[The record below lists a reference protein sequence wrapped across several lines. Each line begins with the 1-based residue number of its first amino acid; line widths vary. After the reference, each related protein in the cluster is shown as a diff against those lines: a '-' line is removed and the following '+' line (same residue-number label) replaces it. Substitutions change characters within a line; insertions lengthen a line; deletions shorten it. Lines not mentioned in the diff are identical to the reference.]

1 MIPALETDQRIDL
14 KMAVE
19 RFYQPLYRFAYG
31 LTRNNEAEAL
41 DLTQQTFLRLV
52 QHGHQLRAPD
62 KLHSWLTT
70 TLRREFLRSARR
82 QHRHPEVAF
91 RVGEHE
97 RAAQEAAGLAF
108 TGGEEA
114 AARAL
119 DARAILEALAQL
131 EPTYRAALELYYLAE
146 LSYRE
151 IAWALGIP
159 LGTVMSRLARGKDQ
173 LRAKFSHLPARPER
187 EGDSK
192 QSGPRH
198 ASKSELTPS

>member
-1 MIPALETDQRIDL
+1 MIPTLETDQRINL
-14 KMAVE
+14 KRAVE

-62 KLHSWLTT
+62 KLQSWLFT
-70 TLRREFLRSARR
+70 TLRRAFLRLAR
-82 QHRHPEVAF
+82 HRRRRPEVAF

-97 RAAQEAAGLAF
+97 RAAQEAAAR
-108 TGGEEA
+108 
-114 AARAL
+114 RAL
-119 DARAILEALAQL
+119 DARAILEALAQV
-131 EPTYRAALELYYLAE
+131 EPADRAALQLYYLAE

-151 IAWALGIP
+151 IARALGIP

-173 LRAKFSHLPARPER
+173 LRAKLNHLSA
-187 EGDSK
+187 
-192 QSGPRH
+192 
-198 ASKSELTPS
+198 

>member
-1 MIPALETDQRIDL
+1 MIPALETDQRINL
-14 KMAVE
+14 EMAVE

-62 KLHSWLTT
+62 KLQSWLFT
-70 TLRREFLRSARR
+70 TLRRAFLRSAR
-82 QHRHPEVAF
+82 HRRRRPEVAF

-97 RAAQEAAGLAF
+97 RAAQEAAGLAVS
-108 TGGEEA
+108 GGEEA
-114 AARAL
+114 AAPRAL
-119 DARAILEALAQL
+119 DARAILEALAQV
-131 EPTYRAALELYYLAE
+131 EPTYRAALQLYYLAE

-151 IAWALGIP
+151 IARALGIP

-173 LRAKFSHLPARPER
+173 LRAKLNHLPA
-187 EGDSK
+187 
-192 QSGPRH
+192 
-198 ASKSELTPS
+198 

>member
-1 MIPALETDQRIDL
+1 MIPALETDQRINL
-14 KMAVE
+14 EMAVE

-62 KLHSWLTT
+62 KLQSWLFT
-70 TLRREFLRSARR
+70 TLRRAFLRSAR
-82 QHRHPEVAF
+82 HRRRRPEVAF

-97 RAAQEAAGLAF
+97 RAAR
-108 TGGEEA
+108 EA

-119 DARAILEALAQL
+119 DARAILEALAQV
-131 EPTYRAALELYYLAE
+131 EPADRAALQLYYLAE

-151 IAWALGIP
+151 IARALGIP

-173 LRAKFSHLPARPER
+173 LRAKLNHLPA
-187 EGDSK
+187 
-192 QSGPRH
+192 
-198 ASKSELTPS
+198 